1 MLQSFCS
8 CICVEGSWGTSA
20 VGVRAGGDHSGQRNQ
35 EEELGH
41 GD

>member
-1 MLQSFCS
+1 MDDLC
-8 CICVEGSWGTSA
+8 CG
-20 VGVRAGGDHSGQRNQ
+20 GVRPGGDHSGQRDQ

>member
-1 MLQSFCS
+1 MGDLC
-8 CICVEGSWGTSA
+8 CG
-20 VGVRAGGDHSGQRNQ
+20 GVRAGGDNSGQRNQ